1 MAVAHFPLISAFL
14 GLCFFSSNL
23 LNYVMIW
30 GGLVNFAKTTYG
42 RIITN
47 CVKVKSHH
55 AYYKTGQTSIKR
67 ALSRLFQNTPDHI
80 TKR

>member
-1 MAVAHFPLISAFL
+1 
-14 GLCFFSSNL
+14 
-23 LNYVMIW
+23 MIW

-67 ALSRLFQNTPDHI
+67 ALSRLFQNTPDRI